1 MPSVRPRTAARTIPR
16 TTAGAS
22 TIWELIACVRIN
34 IPNVED
40 IVFQH
45 VPRVVHISCHLSI
58 GHPTGMLAAHAT
70 TASALATVSDE
81 LPVAVS
87 EEIYLASWDGSSV
100 CFGVALVSAG

>member
-1 MPSVRPRTAARTIPR
+1 
-16 TTAGAS
+16 
-22 TIWELIACVRIN
+22 
-34 IPNVED
+34 
-40 IVFQH
+40 
-45 VPRVVHISCHLSI
+45 
-58 GHPTGMLAAHAT
+58 MLAAHAT